1 MVDDLLIALQRISQ
15 TLIPVAGF
23 IVLVVLAMVLFQIY
37 RFLKA
42 LPNTIE
48 KVEKLLDSTNDSV
61 EQLEQPLEALSNI
74 SGTVDM
80 VNQATAE
87 AVKSVAS
94 YTMENSDVIVNW
106 FKKDKKRSKDKPVE
120 EKTEEDFGIYE

>member
-1 MVDDLLIALQRISQ
+1 MVDDLLIALQKISQ

-23 IVLVVLAMVLFQIY
+23 IVLVILAMVLYQVY
-37 RFLKA
+37 KFLKA
-42 LPNTIE
+42 LPDTLG
-48 KVEKLLDSTNDSV
+48 KVEALLDSTNDSV
-61 EQLEQPLEALSNI
+61 EQLEKPLEALANI
-74 SGTVDM
+74 SSTVDM
-80 VNQATAE
+80 VNSATSE

-106 FKKDKKRSKDKPVE
+106 FKKDKKKNKDKPVE